1 MIRAQGL
8 NLYDADAT
16 ARTYKHLFETARTA
30 LQAGYPVILDAAFLR
45 RAERAQALA
54 LARSLSVPFAIIDCK
69 AALPVLRAPAGPPGD
84 PSEADTAVL
93 ERLRTAAE
101 PLASDELAFVQ
112 AMPGDGVP

>member
-1 MIRAQGL
+1 M
-8 NLYDADAT
+8 
-16 ARTYKHLFETARTA
+16 
-30 LQAGYPVILDAAFLR
+30 ILDAAFLR

-54 LARSLSVPFAIIDCK
+54 LARSLGVPFAIVDCQ
-69 AALPVLRAPAGPPGD
+69 APLAVLRARLLARRGD

-93 ERLRTAAE
+93 ERLRAVAE